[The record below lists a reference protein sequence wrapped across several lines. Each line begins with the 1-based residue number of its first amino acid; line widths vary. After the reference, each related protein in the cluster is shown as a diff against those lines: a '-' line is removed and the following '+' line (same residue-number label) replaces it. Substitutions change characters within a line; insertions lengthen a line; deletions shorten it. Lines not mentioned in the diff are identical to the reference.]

1 MRMYAANDL
10 DGRLTDGNEIKFKQ
24 ELTNSKAYWK
34 FSIYPDGYFKV
45 SPKLDESYS
54 MYSKG
59 DSKNYGKVGVIRNLE
74 SKPDKDKGHFM
85 LFPRGSHLSEC
96 FQFRPKSAPHANVYA
111 PFPTENQTPAK
122 MWNDVGI
129 ENPAN
134 LGKSHFRFEKLND

>member
-59 DSKNYGKVGVIRNLE
+59 DSKNYGKVGVCRNLE

-96 FQFRPKSAPHANVYA
+96 F
-111 PFPTENQTPAK
+111 
-122 MWNDVGI
+122 
-129 ENPAN
+129 
-134 LGKSHFRFEKLND
+134 